1 MAIDPL
7 ILLPAAG
14 IAVLVV
20 ILFIRLVAG
29 RRDARLTAEDL
40 PAFLRFQEPEREV
53 ACAVISEDGRYALIR
68 WRDGS
73 EIGLVRGFG
82 DKLVYQS
89 LAAEEIS
96 KCTLDTNAH
105 ALEIPRQGF
114 AFPPVIFRPAA
125 ADTHAIEA
133 LLKGKTDA
141 AA

>member
-7 ILLPAAG
+7 VLLPAAG

-20 ILFIRLVAG
+20 ILYIRLVAG
-29 RRDARLTAEDL
+29 RRDARLTAEAL
-40 PAFLRFQEPEREV
+40 PAFLQFQEPEREV
-53 ACAVISEDGRYALIR
+53 ARSVISEDGRYALIR

-73 EIGLVRGFG
+73 DIGLVRGFG

-89 LAAEEIS
+89 LAVEELS

-105 ALEIPRQGF
+105 ALKIPRQGF

-125 ADTHAIEA
+125 TDTRAIEA
-133 LLKGKTDA
+133 LLKGETDA